1 MTISSNKLADECGY
15 WPVWMRA
22 VVSPSFSVQIH
33 KTTHNNNYIT
43 SADYVFKVEVL
54 WKRWYIPKFVNLF
67 EFDTHRARI
76 YLFMLE
82 RGNGG

>member
-1 MTISSNKLADECGY
+1 MTISSNKLTDECGC

-22 VVSPSFSVQIH
+22 VVSPSLSVQIH
-33 KTTHNNNYIT
+33 KTTHNNYIT

-54 WKRWYIPKFVNLF
+54 WKIWYIPKFDNLF
-67 EFDTHRARI
+67 EFDTHRAI